1 MCLAVNRIAVNNK
14 CVCKEGF
21 HEYNGICIE
30 CIYPTVWN
38 GNFCQ
43 GNVDGCLTV
52 PYSEVDPV
60 NLRCRCITGYRAVH
74 GSCVPIPGFIYQNGY
89 TYDWASGYR
98 WEGGND
104 QNNDGNGN
112 WNDDQGHDQWGQGGN
127 DQWQGGNDQWGGQG
141 GNGQWQGG
149 NGHWQGNNGWQGG
162 NGGHNQWQGGHGGHG
177 KDGKG
182 GKGGKGGSYT
192 PPQRWWEV
200 NGVPFES
207 W

>member
-1 MCLAVNRIAVNNK
+1 MNRIAVNNK

-112 WNDDQGHDQWGQGGN
+112 WNDDQGHDQWG
-127 DQWQGGNDQWGGQG
+127 GQG

-149 NGHWQGNNGWQGG
+149 NGHWQGGH
-162 NGGHNQWQGGHGGHG
+162 GGHNQWQGGHGEHG